1 MKTVLLTKGVLLLG
15 GSIITGIGLA
25 VLLFPDLFYA
35 TNGIALGT
43 DPSLLSEVRA
53 SGGVLVG
60 AGGLIFAG
68 LFISGLAS
76 TSLTIAAVLYG
87 AYGVSRMVSMAL
99 DGMPAE
105 GLVWAA
111 VLELFMAAL
120 YLVVLVRN
128 RIEAGSSRR
137 AFQP

>member
-1 MKTVLLTKGVLLLG
+1 MNTRLITKCVLLLS

-25 VLLFPDLFYA
+25 VLLLPDLFYA
-35 TNGIALGT
+35 TNGIELGT

-68 LFISGLAS
+68 LISSGLAS
-76 TSLTIAAVLYG
+76 ASLTIAAVLFG
-87 AYGVSRMVSMAL
+87 AYGVSRIVSMTL
-99 DGMPAE
+99 DGMPAD

-120 YLVVLVRN
+120 CLVVLVRN
-128 RIEAGSSRR
+128 RIEASSSRR
-137 AFQP
+137 ALQL